1 MSRSGRYPNMKRAV
15 ITCYGAARSTTM
27 SSVSALPAA
36 HGMIPTPVAERL
48 ASVAPA
54 RTRAVFRKY
63 GVKIGLPELASHDL
77 RRTFA
82 QLGYEAGVPIA
93 QISILLGHSALPL
106 LKGIRT

>member
-1 MSRSGRYPNMKRAV
+1 MKRAV
-15 ITCYGAARSTTM
+15 STCCGAARSTAM

-36 HGMIPTPVAERL
+36 PGMVPTPIAETS

-54 RTRAVFRKY
+54 RASAVLRKY
-63 GVKIGLPELASHDL
+63 GVKIGIPELAPHDL

-82 QLGYEAGVPIA
+82 QLGYEAGVPIT

-106 LKGIRT
+106 LKGI